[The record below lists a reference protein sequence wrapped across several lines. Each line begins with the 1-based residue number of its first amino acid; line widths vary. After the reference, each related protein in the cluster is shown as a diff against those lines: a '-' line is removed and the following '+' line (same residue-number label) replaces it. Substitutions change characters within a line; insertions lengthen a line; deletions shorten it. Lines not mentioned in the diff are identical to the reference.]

1 MNTLELETCLKQ
13 NRFTKKFFKGVFAAD
28 QLPISP
34 LNSSRKSILV
44 ANTAI
49 SSHPGLHWTCF
60 VLTPRKVEFF
70 DSGGAS
76 YNSNK
81 YFKKFIKINSRN
93 KFVYYNKL
101 AIQSKHS
108 NICGQY
114 CALYAL
120 YRAKCKST
128 SFFNSKF
135 NNASKI
141 RNDMLSISMF
151 NKNFKMPRVNLKK
164 CKKNRCIQLCSL
176 CN

>member
-13 NRFTKKFFKGVFAAD
+13 NKCTKKYFKGVFAAD
-28 QLPISP
+28 DLPLTP
-34 LNSSRKSILV
+34 LSRKSIII

-60 VLTPRKVEFF
+60 VVTPRKVEFF

-76 YNSNK
+76 YFRNK
-81 YFKKFIKINSRN
+81 YFKKFVKINSNN
-93 KFVYYNKL
+93 KIVTFNKK

-120 YRAKCKST
+120 FRANSKLAT
-128 SFFNSKF
+128 SFTSKF
-135 NNASKI
+135 STRTKI
-141 RNDMLSISMF
+141 KNDMLALKMF
-151 NKNFKMPRVNLKK
+151 NCSFKSSRINIKK
-164 CKKNRCIQLCSL
+164 CNKNRCIQYCTIC